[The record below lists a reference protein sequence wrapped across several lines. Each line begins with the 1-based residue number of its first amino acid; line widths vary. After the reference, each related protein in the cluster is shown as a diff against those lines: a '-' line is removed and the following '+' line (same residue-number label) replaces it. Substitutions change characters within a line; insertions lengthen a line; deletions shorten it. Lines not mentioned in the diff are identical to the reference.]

1 MTTFKILIFLSDM
14 SPDQN
19 QSEIFDVFETI
30 YLTYILKEWKQSG
43 HFENNKHSNLSIYNN
58 WPFKIRIF

>member
-19 QSEIFDVFETI
+19 KSEIFDVFETI

-43 HFENNKHSNLSIYNN
+43 HFENNQ
-58 WPFKIRIF
+58 